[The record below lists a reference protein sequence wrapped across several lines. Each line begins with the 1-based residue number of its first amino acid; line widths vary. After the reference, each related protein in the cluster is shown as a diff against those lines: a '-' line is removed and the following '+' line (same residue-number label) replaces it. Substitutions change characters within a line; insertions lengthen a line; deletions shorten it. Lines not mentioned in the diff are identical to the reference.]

1 MNEWTIAMQARKW
14 MKKNESF
21 LYSWH
26 AYVGSELGLF
36 DAFKEPV
43 TVDEVA
49 SRTGFPEDLLES
61 WVQVGVELKH
71 LKKKDDKFRTSKKRC
86 SALMSD
92 YGSPGVAALLKEM
105 MELHLPTLLAY
116 PNIMRSK
123 ERASFD
129 HEEYGGIVAETSALL
144 EHFAI
149 RKIKRKVREQKI
161 ETIVDLGC
169 GHGGYLRKLA
179 DHFPDIQMIGVD
191 INEKVIESARLQSKD
206 YPNLT
211 FEVGDFEEWEPKQG
225 KVDMILLHNVFHY
238 IHPDERSRLLE
249 KINQNIGEGGVVSVI
264 TPLSGTEHGKAFS
277 SAFNSFFVAH
287 SNLYALPKQSDLD
300 FIFSKG
306 DFDIFDLDPI
316 IKEGSWFTFWLT
328 PKAEEKGKTDAEHA
342 EIQEQQEVSAKSA
355 CSN

>member
-1 MNEWTIAMQARKW
+1 MQARKW

-36 DAFKEPV
+36 DEFKEPASIE
-43 TVDEVA
+43 EVA
-49 SRTGFPEDLLES
+49 FRTGYPEDLLES

-71 LKKKDDKFRTSKKRC
+71 LKEKDSKFRTSKKRC

-116 PNIMRSK
+116 PNIMRSQ
-123 ERASFD
+123 ERSSFD
-129 HEEYGGIVAETSALL
+129 HEEFGGIVAETSALL

-179 DHFPDIQMIGVD
+179 DHFPDINMIGVD

-206 YPNLT
+206 YPNIR
-211 FEVGDFEEWEPKQG
+211 FEVGDFEEWEPEEG
-225 KVDMILLHNVFHY
+225 KVDMILLHNIFHY
-238 IHPDERSRLLE
+238 IHPEDRSLLLE
-249 KINQNIGEGGVVSVI
+249 KINENLKGDGVVSVI

-300 FIFSKG
+300 TIFAKG

-316 IKEGSWFTFWLT
+316 IKEGSWFTFWLS
-328 PKAEEKGKTDAEHA
+328 PKADEKTDAN
-342 EIQEQQEVSAKSA
+342 QEEERESPVQSVS
-355 CSN
+355 SN

>member
-1 MNEWTIAMQARKW
+1 MQARKW

-36 DAFKEPV
+36 DEFKEPASIE
-43 TVDEVA
+43 EVA
-49 SRTGFPEDLLES
+49 FRAGYPEDLLES

-71 LKKKDDKFRTSKKRC
+71 LKEKDNKFRTSQKRC

-116 PNIMRSK
+116 PNIMRSQ
-123 ERASFD
+123 ERSSFD
-129 HEEYGGIVAETSALL
+129 HDEFGGIVAETSALL

-179 DHFPDIQMIGVD
+179 DHFPDIKMIGVD

-206 YPNLT
+206 YPNIS
-211 FEVGDFEEWEPKQG
+211 FEVGDFEEWEPNEG
-225 KVDMILLHNVFHY
+225 KVDMILLHNIFHY
-238 IHPDERSRLLE
+238 IHPEERSRLLE
-249 KINQNIGEGGVVSVI
+249 KINENLKEDGVVSVI

-300 FIFSKG
+300 TIFAKG

-316 IKEGSWFTFWLT
+316 IKEGSWFTFWLS
-328 PKAEEKGKTDAEHA
+328 PKADEKTDVN
-342 EIQEQQEVSAKSA
+342 QEEEREAPVQSVS
-355 CSN
+355 SN